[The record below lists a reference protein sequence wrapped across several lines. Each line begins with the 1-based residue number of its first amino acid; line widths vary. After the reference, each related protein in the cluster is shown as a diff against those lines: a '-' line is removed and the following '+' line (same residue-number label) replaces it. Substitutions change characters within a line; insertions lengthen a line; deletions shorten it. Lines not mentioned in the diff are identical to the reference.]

1 MHILVDLDN
10 VLLDSFDISDDGSL
24 RFFWAENIQKDLN
37 IDPSSL
43 QQIFQ
48 KEFLFKPEAEMQKYV
63 EQFLKN
69 SNIHLSYEEFLEYW
83 LKHDS
88 KQNDDVFAW
97 LKNASRKHKIHIASN
112 QPVIRMN
119 FLLRKFKQWN
129 DCFDKV
135 FIPFNLGYA
144 KPDKDFFTNI
154 LKELNAQPCDV
165 LLIDDDKK
173 NVESAKILGLNTIH
187 YRNID
192 DLNSCKFI

>member
-69 SNIHLSYEEFLEYW
+69 SNTHLSYEEFLEY
-83 LKHDS
+83 
-88 KQNDDVFAW
+88 
-97 LKNASRKHKIHIASN
+97 
-112 QPVIRMN
+112 
-119 FLLRKFKQWN
+119 
-129 DCFDKV
+129 
-135 FIPFNLGYA
+135 
-144 KPDKDFFTNI
+144 
-154 LKELNAQPCDV
+154 
-165 LLIDDDKK
+165 
-173 NVESAKILGLNTIH
+173 
-187 YRNID
+187 
-192 DLNSCKFI
+192 